1 MKKLWIIVV
10 AVMVSAFALTGCG
23 GSADAKSVGSAQSAA
38 SSSTAE
44 LAPSSETPAPTADEK
59 ATITLQDDQNGTAVQ
74 KVAVGQQIA
83 ELTVPFQYEEKDG
96 KRVLTEIGKAT
107 AKKVSGWDSVQFD
120 ASKNT
125 KLEIDNDGTKRIV
138 RVTYY
143 ASIGSGDAAYEA
155 EVTIDLDADKPAIT
169 LVNDRE
175 GIAVQEVSI
184 GKRDYVAEITVPF
197 RYEQQYGKAV
207 VTEIG
212 KATAK
217 NVAGWFRVN
226 QDASEGTKQVGS
238 GNGGTKA
245 VVYVAYEAS
254 IGQGWQTYDDLIEI
268 DLRNI

>member
-23 GSADAKSVGSAQSAA
+23 GSSGAKSAEPAQSAA
-38 SSSTAE
+38 SSSAAE
-44 LAPSSETPAPTADEK
+44 PAPTADEK
-59 ATITLQDDQNGTAVQ
+59 ATITLQDDKNGIAVQ
-74 KVAVGQQIA
+74 KVAVGEQVA

-107 AKKVSGWDSVQFD
+107 AKNVSGWESVQFD
-120 ASKNT
+120 ASENT
-125 KLEIDNDGTKRIV
+125 KLDITDDGTKRVV
-138 RVTYY
+138 RVTYH

-155 EVTIDLDADKPAIT
+155 EVTIDLDADQPAIT

-175 GIAVQEVSI
+175 GVAVQEVCI

>member
-1 MKKLWIIVV
+1 MKKKSLWIIIGIVL
-10 AVMVSAFALTGCG
+10 AVGIFVQAEMKLMPATESRFAVESSAEL
-23 GSADAKSVGSAQSAA
+23 AA
-38 SSSTAE
+38 SS
-44 LAPSSETPAPTADEK
+44 
-59 ATITLQDDQNGTAVQ
+59 
-74 KVAVGQQIA
+74 
-83 ELTVPFQYEEKDG
+83 F
-96 KRVLTEIGKAT
+96 
-107 AKKVSGWDSVQFD
+107 
-120 ASKNT
+120 
-125 KLEIDNDGTKRIV
+125 
-138 RVTYY
+138 
-143 ASIGSGDAAYEA
+143 EA
-155 EVTIDLDADKPAIT
+155 EGDLDTNTPTIT
-169 LVNDRE
+169 LVNDHE
-175 GIAVQEVSI
+175 GVAVQEVSI

-217 NVAGWFRVN
+217 NIAGWFRVN

>member
-23 GSADAKSVGSAQSAA
+23 GSAGAKSVESAQSAVSSSAVEPA
-38 SSSTAE
+38 SSSE
-44 LAPSSETPAPTADEK
+44 VPTADEK
-59 ATITLQDDQNGTAVQ
+59 ATITIQDDKNGIAVQ

-217 NVAGWFRVN
+217 NIAGWFRVN

>member
-23 GSADAKSVGSAQSAA
+23 GSSGAKSVEPAQSAA
-38 SSSTAE
+38 SSSAAKP
-44 LAPSSETPAPTADEK
+44 APSSDTPAPTADEK
-59 ATITLQDDQNGTAVQ
+59 ATITLQDDKNGIAVQ
-74 KVAVGQQIA
+74 KVAVGEQVA

-96 KRVLTEIGKAT
+96 KRVL
-107 AKKVSGWDSVQFD
+107 
-120 ASKNT
+120 
-125 KLEIDNDGTKRIV
+125 
-138 RVTYY
+138 
-143 ASIGSGDAAYEA
+143 
-155 EVTIDLDADKPAIT
+155 
-169 LVNDRE
+169 
-175 GIAVQEVSI
+175 
-184 GKRDYVAEITVPF
+184 
-197 RYEQQYGKAV
+197 
-207 VTEIG
+207 TEIG

>member
-23 GSADAKSVGSAQSAA
+23 GSSGAKSAEPAQSAA
-38 SSSTAE
+38 ASSSAAE
-44 LAPSSETPAPTADEK
+44 PAPTADEK
-59 ATITLQDDQNGTAVQ
+59 ATITIQDDKNGIAVQ
-74 KVAVGQQIA
+74 KVALGERIA
-83 ELTVPFQYEEKDG
+83 ELTVPFKYEEKDG
-96 KRVLTEIGKAT
+96 KRVLTEIGETT
-107 AKKVSGWDSVQFD
+107 AKNVSGWESVQFD

-125 KLEIDNDGTKRIV
+125 KLDITDDGTKRIV

-155 EVTIDLDADKPAIT
+155 EVTIDLDDAMPTIT
-169 LVNDRE
+169 MVNDRE
-175 GIAVQEVSI
+175 GVAVQELSI
-184 GKRDYVAEITVPF
+184 GKRDYVVEITVPF

>member
-23 GSADAKSVGSAQSAA
+23 GSAGAKSVESAQSAA
-38 SSSTAE
+38 SSSAAE
-44 LAPSSETPAPTADEK
+44 PAPSSETPAPTADEK
-59 ATITLQDDQNGTAVQ
+59 AAITIQDDKNGV
-74 KVAVGQQIA
+74 
-83 ELTVPFQYEEKDG
+83 
-96 KRVLTEIGKAT
+96 
-107 AKKVSGWDSVQFD
+107 
-120 ASKNT
+120 
-125 KLEIDNDGTKRIV
+125 
-138 RVTYY
+138 
-143 ASIGSGDAAYEA
+143 
-155 EVTIDLDADKPAIT
+155 
-169 LVNDRE
+169 
-175 GIAVQEVSI
+175 AVQEVSI